1 MQSGDEVRESVAR
14 EYAGRPVVVEGLRP
28 YPAARRIAAV
38 IAAWLVPG
46 AGHLVLGRLGRAITF
61 FLTIIGAFALGLS
74 LEGRLYWPMA
84 ADPPS
89 AISYDLISVLWS
101 FAQIGTGLCYVLSYV
116 LGFGTVPQPESP
128 TFEYGHSFMVLAGL
142 LNYLIIY
149 DAYDIAAGRKR

>member
-1 MQSGDEVRESVAR
+1 LQSGDEVRENVAR
-14 EYAGRPVVVEGLRP
+14 DYAARPIVVEGIRP
-28 YPAARRIAAV
+28 YPAGQRVAAV

-46 AGHLVLGRLGRAITF
+46 AGHLVLGRFGRAAIF
-61 FLTIIGAFALGLS
+61 FITIIGAFALGLS

-89 AISYDLISVLWS
+89 SIGYDLISVLWT
-101 FAQIGTGLCYVLSYV
+101 FAQIGTGLCYAVSYV
-116 LGFGTVPQPESP
+116 FGFGTMPQPESP

-149 DAYDIAAGRKR
+149 DAFDIAAGRKR